1 MKKLPR
7 CVILEIPMGQ
17 PARELNLRE
26 AKMKLILRL
35 WFFVFPFLLGG
46 FFFLEAA
53 LAQPQIQA
61 PTKSRPVILEFS
73 RELCPMCEYMEKTLG
88 QLKAKYGDQIEVR
101 ILHYDS
107 DEKLFKQY
115 EVVFVPTQLFLDAS
129 GKEVFR
135 HIGVFTLSELEKKLK
150 QLKMLQTP

>member
-1 MKKLPR
+1 
-7 CVILEIPMGQ
+7 
-17 PARELNLRE
+17 
-26 AKMKLILRL
+26 MKLMLRFWFLVIL
-35 WFFVFPFLLGG
+35 WFFGG
-46 FFFLEAA
+46 FFFLEGA

-61 PTKSRPVILEFS
+61 PVGSRPVILEFG

-88 QLKAKYGDQIEVR
+88 QLKAKYGDHIEVR

-115 EVVFVPTQLFLDAS
+115 EVVFVPTQVFLDAS

-150 QLKMLQTP
+150 QLKMLQTS